1 MIYCKELNK
10 EFEIK
15 ADLFKA
21 LVENESFIID
31 AKKSQVYKSFEK
43 GLQVVSDQKTIEK
56 AFNDSEKGIKFDS
69 DYYYFV
75 VNSANYLD
83 SHNDMHVDGNWNKS
97 VKDQNG
103 KVYLVWHHD
112 FSKTEN
118 IIAFPEDI
126 EMMTSKV
133 AWSLLGKAYEGETY
147 SLIYK
152 VKKDKIV
159 NENVSKWLKEGR
171 KLQLSVR
178 MQYIKLETAFN
189 SDDSDY
195 AKQTENYNKYYP
207 LIANKDEFKEI
218 EYFFIVKEA
227 KNVMESSL
235 LPFGSNS
242 ATAEISQLENKTEA
256 EEITSEIKTE
266 PTEVT
271 QKEQEEQELKK
282 LLNKFKK

>member
-10 EFEIK
+10 EFESK

-133 AWSLLGKAYEGETY
+133 AWSLLGKSYEGETY

-159 NENVSKWLKEGR
+159 NENISKWLKEGR

-195 AKQTENYNKYYP
+195 AKQTENYQKYYP

-242 ATAEISQLENKTEA
+242 ATAEISQTENKSEA
-256 EEITSEIKTE
+256 DNITSEQEE
-266 PTEVT
+266 PSIDT
-271 QKEQEEQELKK
+271 QKVEQSLKE
-282 LLNKFKK
+282 LLNKF

>member
-10 EFEIK
+10 EFESK

-126 EMMTSKV
+126 EMITSKV
-133 AWSLLGKAYEGETY
+133 AWNLLGKSYEGETY

-178 MQYIKLETAFN
+178 MQYIKIETAFN
-189 SDDSDY
+189 SDDEDY
-195 AKQTENYNKYYP
+195 SKQTENYNKYYP

-242 ATAEISQLENKTEA
+242 ATAEISQTENKTEA
-256 EEITSEIKTE
+256 DNITSEQEE
-266 PTEVT
+266 PSIDT
-271 QKEQEEQELKK
+271 QKQEELLKE
-282 LLNKFKK
+282 LLNKFKN

>member
-10 EFEIK
+10 EFETK

-21 LVENESFIID
+21 LVDNESFIID

-56 AFNDSEKGIKFDS
+56 AFNDSEKGIKFDA

-103 KVYLVWHHD
+103 KVYLAWHHD

-126 EMMTSKV
+126 EMLTLKV
-133 AWSLLGKAYEGETY
+133 AWSLLGKSYEGETY

-159 NENVSKWLKEGR
+159 NENVAKWLKEGR

-189 SDDSDY
+189 SDDEDY
-195 AKQTENYNKYYP
+195 IHQTENYNKYYP

-235 LPFGSNS
+235 LPFASNS
-242 ATAEISQLENKTEA
+242 ATAEISQIENKTEA
-256 EEITSEIKTE
+256 VINTSEIKEE
-266 PTEVT
+266 PSIDT
-271 QKEQEEQELKK
+271 QKYEQKLKE
-282 LLNKFKK
+282 LLNKF

>member
-10 EFEIK
+10 EFESK

-56 AFNDSEKGIKFDS
+56 AFNDAEKGIKFDA

-195 AKQTENYNKYYP
+195 AKQTENYQKYYP

-242 ATAEISQLENKTEA
+242 ATAEISQSENKTEA
-256 EEITSEIKTE
+256 EEITSEQEE
-266 PTEVT
+266 PSIDT
-271 QKEQEEQELKK
+271 QKQDKK
-282 LLNKFKK
+282 SYYLGLI

>member
-10 EFEIK
+10 EFESK

-126 EMMTSKV
+126 EMITSKV
-133 AWSLLGKAYEGETY
+133 AWSLLGKAYDGETY

-189 SDDSDY
+189 SDDEDY
-195 AKQTENYNKYYP
+195 SKQTENYNKYYP

-242 ATAEISQLENKTEA
+242 ATAEISQTENKSEA
-256 EEITSEIKTE
+256 DNITSEQEE
-266 PTEVT
+266 PSIDT
-271 QKEQEEQELKK
+271 QKVEQSLKE
-282 LLNKFKK
+282 LLNKF

>member
-10 EFEIK
+10 EFESK
-15 ADLFKA
+15 SDLFKA

-126 EMMTSKV
+126 EMITSKV
-133 AWSLLGKAYEGETY
+133 AWSLLGKSYEGETY

-189 SDDSDY
+189 SDDEDY
-195 AKQTENYNKYYP
+195 SKQTENYNKYYP

-242 ATAEISQLENKTEA
+242 ATAEISQSENKAEA
-256 EEITSEIKTE
+256 EVITSEIKTE
-266 PTEVT
+266 PSIDT
-271 QKEQEEQELKK
+271 QKQEKLLKE
-282 LLNKFKK
+282 LLNKF

>member
-10 EFEIK
+10 EFESK
-15 ADLFKA
+15 SDLFKA

-43 GLQVVSDQKTIEK
+43 GLQVISDQKTIEK
-56 AFNDSEKGIKFDS
+56 AFNDSEKGIKFDA

-133 AWSLLGKAYEGETY
+133 AWSLLGKAYDGETY

-189 SDDSDY
+189 SDDEDY
-195 AKQTENYNKYYP
+195 SKQTENYNKYYP
-207 LIANKDEFKEI
+207 LIANKDEFKQI

-242 ATAEISQLENKTEA
+242 ATAEISQVENKSEA
-256 EEITSEIKTE
+256 DNITSEQEE
-266 PTEVT
+266 PSIDT
-271 QKEQEEQELKK
+271 QKLEQSLKE
-282 LLNKFKK
+282 LLNKF

>member
-10 EFEIK
+10 EFESK
-15 ADLFKA
+15 SDLFKA

-56 AFNDSEKGIKFDS
+56 AFNDAEKGIKFDS

-133 AWSLLGKAYEGETY
+133 AWNLLGKSYEGETY

-189 SDDSDY
+189 SDDEDY
-195 AKQTENYNKYYP
+195 SKQTENYQKYYP

-242 ATAEISQLENKTEA
+242 ATAEISQTENKSEA
-256 EEITSEIKTE
+256 EVITSEQEE

-271 QKEQEEQELKK
+271 QKQEELLKE
-282 LLNKFKK
+282 LLNKF

>member
-1 MIYCKELNK
+1 MKIYCKELNK
-10 EFEIK
+10 EFESK
-15 ADLFKA
+15 SDLFKA

-133 AWSLLGKAYEGETY
+133 AWSLLGKSYDGETY

-195 AKQTENYNKYYP
+195 AKQTENYQKYYP

-242 ATAEISQLENKTEA
+242 ATAEISQTENKSEA
-256 EEITSEIKTE
+256 DKITSE
-266 PTEVT
+266 
-271 QKEQEEQELKK
+271 QEEPSIDTHKQEELLKE
-282 LLNKFKK
+282 LLNKF

>member
-10 EFEIK
+10 EFESK

-21 LVENESFIID
+21 LVENESFIIN

-56 AFNDSEKGIKFDS
+56 AFNDSEKGIKFDA

-133 AWSLLGKAYEGETY
+133 AWNLLGKSYEGETY

-207 LIANKDEFKEI
+207 LIANKDEFKQI

-242 ATAEISQLENKTEA
+242 ATAEISQTENKSEA
-256 EEITSEIKTE
+256 DNITSEQEE
-266 PTEVT
+266 PSIDT
-271 QKEQEEQELKK
+271 QKQEELLKE

>member
-10 EFEIK
+10 EFESK
-15 ADLFKA
+15 SDLFKA

-133 AWSLLGKAYEGETY
+133 AWNLLGKSYEGETY

-189 SDDSDY
+189 SDDEDY
-195 AKQTENYNKYYP
+195 SKQTENYNKYYP

-242 ATAEISQLENKTEA
+242 ATAEISQSENKAEA
-256 EEITSEIKTE
+256 EVITSEIKNE
-266 PTEVT
+266 PSIDT
-271 QKEQEEQELKK
+271 QKQEKLLKE
-282 LLNKFKK
+282 LLNKF

>member
-1 MIYCKELNK
+1 MIYCKELKQNFETK
-10 EFEIK
+10 E
-15 ADLFKA
+15 DLFKA
-21 LVENESFIID
+21 LAQNESFIHD

-43 GLQVVSDQKTIEK
+43 GLQVISDQKTIEK
-56 AFNDSEKGIKFDS
+56 AFESQEKGIKFDS

-83 SHNDMHVDGNWNKS
+83 GHNDMHADGNWNKS
-97 VKDQNG
+97 AKDQQG

-118 IIAFPEDI
+118 IITFPEDI
-126 EMMTSKV
+126 EMFTAKV
-133 AWSLLGKAYEGETY
+133 AWSLLGKKYDGETY
-147 SLIYK
+147 CLIYK

-159 NENVSKWLKEGR
+159 NENVAKWLKEGR

-178 MQYIKLETAFN
+178 MLYMKIETAFN
-189 SDDSDY
+189 SDDPDY
-195 AKQTENYNKYYP
+195 MKQTENYEKYYP
-207 LIANKDEFKEI
+207 LIVNKDEFKEI

-242 ATAEISQLENKTEA
+242 ATAEISQIENKEEA
-256 EEITSEIKTE
+256 ELITSENKDE
-266 PTEVT
+266 PTDVT
-271 QKEQEEQELKK
+271 QETQVKRK
-282 LLNKFKK
+282 LSVI

>member
-10 EFEIK
+10 EFESK

-56 AFNDSEKGIKFDS
+56 VFNDSEKGIKFDS

-83 SHNDMHVDGNWNKS
+83 YHNDMHVDGNWNKS

-133 AWSLLGKAYEGETY
+133 AWNLLGKSYEGETY

-159 NENVSKWLKEGR
+159 NENISKWLKEGR

-189 SDDSDY
+189 SDDPDY

-227 KNVMESSL
+227 KNIMESSL

-242 ATAEISQLENKTEA
+242 ATAEISQVENKSEA
-256 EEITSEIKTE
+256 DNITSEQKE
-266 PTEVT
+266 PSSDT
-271 QKEQEEQELKK
+271 QKQEELLKE
-282 LLNKFKK
+282 LLNKFKN

>member
-1 MIYCKELNK
+1 MKIYCKELNK
-10 EFEIK
+10 EFESK

-133 AWSLLGKAYEGETY
+133 AWSLLGKSYDGETY

-189 SDDSDY
+189 SDDEDY
-195 AKQTENYNKYYP
+195 SKQTENYNKYYP

-235 LPFGSNS
+235 LPFGSNG
-242 ATAEISQLENKTEA
+242 ATAEISQTENKSEA
-256 EEITSEIKTE
+256 DNITSEQEE
-266 PTEVT
+266 PSIDT
-271 QKEQEEQELKK
+271 QKVEQSLKE
-282 LLNKFKK
+282 LLNKF

>member
-1 MIYCKELNK
+1 MKIYCKELDKNFNSK
-10 EFEIK
+10 E
-15 ADLFKA
+15 DLFKA
-21 LVENESFIID
+21 LAENETFIHD

-43 GLQVVSDQKTIEK
+43 GLQVITDQKQIEK
-56 AFNDSEKGIKFDS
+56 AFDSTEKGIKFDS

-75 VNSANYLD
+75 VNSANFLD
-83 SHNDMHVDGNWNKS
+83 SHSDIHVDGNWNKS

-133 AWSLLGKAYEGETY
+133 AWNLLGKSYDGETY

-189 SDDSDY
+189 SDDEDY
-195 AKQTENYNKYYP
+195 SKQTENYNKYYP

-242 ATAEISQLENKTEA
+242 ATAEISQIENKSEA
-256 EEITSEIKTE
+256 DNITSEQEE
-266 PTEVT
+266 PSIDT
-271 QKEQEEQELKK
+271 QKQEKLLKE
-282 LLNKFKK
+282 LLNKF

>member
-10 EFEIK
+10 EFESK

-21 LVENESFIID
+21 LVDNESFIID

-43 GLQVVSDQKTIEK
+43 GLQVISDQKTIAK
-56 AFNDSEKGIKFDS
+56 AFNDSEKGIKFDT

-126 EMMTSKV
+126 EMITSKV
-133 AWSLLGKAYEGETY
+133 AWSLLGKSYEGETY

-195 AKQTENYNKYYP
+195 AKQTENYQKYYP
-207 LIANKDEFKEI
+207 LIANKDEFKQI

-242 ATAEISQLENKTEA
+242 ATAEISQTENKTEA
-256 EEITSEIKTE
+256 DNITSEQEE
-266 PTEVT
+266 PSIDT
-271 QKEQEEQELKK
+271 QKLEQSLKE
-282 LLNKFKK
+282 LLNKF

>member
-10 EFEIK
+10 EFESK
-15 ADLFKA
+15 SDLFKA

-133 AWSLLGKAYEGETY
+133 AWSLLGKYYEGETY

-159 NENVSKWLKEGR
+159 NENISKWLKEGR

-195 AKQTENYNKYYP
+195 AKQTENYQKYYP
-207 LIANKDEFKEI
+207 LIANKDEFKQI

-242 ATAEISQLENKTEA
+242 ATAEISQTENKSEA
-256 EEITSEIKTE
+256 DNITSEQEE
-266 PTEVT
+266 PSIDT
-271 QKEQEEQELKK
+271 QKVEQSLKE
-282 LLNKFKK
+282 LLNKF

>member
-10 EFEIK
+10 EFESK

-43 GLQVVSDQKTIEK
+43 GLQVISDQKTIEK
-56 AFNDSEKGIKFDS
+56 AFNDSEKGIKFDA

-133 AWSLLGKAYEGETY
+133 AWSLLGKSYDGETY

-195 AKQTENYNKYYP
+195 AKQTENYQKYYP
-207 LIANKDEFKEI
+207 LIANKDEFKQI

-242 ATAEISQLENKTEA
+242 ATAEISQTENKSEA
-256 EEITSEIKTE
+256 DNITSEQEE
-266 PTEVT
+266 PSIDT
-271 QKEQEEQELKK
+271 QKLEQSLKE
-282 LLNKFKK
+282 LLNKF

>member
-10 EFEIK
+10 EFESK
-15 ADLFKA
+15 SDLFKA

-133 AWSLLGKAYEGETY
+133 AWSLLDKSYEGETY

-189 SDDSDY
+189 SDDEDY
-195 AKQTENYNKYYP
+195 SKQTESYNKYYP

-242 ATAEISQLENKTEA
+242 ATAEISQTENKSEA
-256 EEITSEIKTE
+256 DNITSEQEE
-266 PTEVT
+266 PSIDT
-271 QKEQEEQELKK
+271 QKQEKLLKE
-282 LLNKFKK
+282 LLNKFKN

>member
-10 EFEIK
+10 EFESK
-15 ADLFKA
+15 SDLFKA

-133 AWSLLGKAYEGETY
+133 AWSLLGKSYEGETY

-189 SDDSDY
+189 SDDEDY
-195 AKQTENYNKYYP
+195 SKQTENYNKYYP

-242 ATAEISQLENKTEA
+242 ATAEISQTENKSEA
-256 EEITSEIKTE
+256 EVITSEQEE
-266 PTEVT
+266 PSIDT
-271 QKEQEEQELKK
+271 QKVEQSLKE
-282 LLNKFKK
+282 LLNKF

>member
-10 EFEIK
+10 EFESK

-43 GLQVVSDQKTIEK
+43 GLQVISDQKTIEK
-56 AFNDSEKGIKFDS
+56 AFNDSEKGIKFDA

-133 AWSLLGKAYEGETY
+133 AWNLLGKSYEGETY

-195 AKQTENYNKYYP
+195 AKQTENYQKYYP

-242 ATAEISQLENKTEA
+242 ATAEISQTENKSEA
-256 EEITSEIKTE
+256 DNITSEQEE
-266 PTEVT
+266 PSIDT
-271 QKEQEEQELKK
+271 QKQEKLLKE
-282 LLNKFKK
+282 LLNKF

>member
-10 EFEIK
+10 EFESK
-15 ADLFKA
+15 SDLFKA

-56 AFNDSEKGIKFDS
+56 AFTDSEKGIKFDS

-133 AWSLLGKAYEGETY
+133 AWNLLGKSYEGETY

-189 SDDSDY
+189 SDDEDY
-195 AKQTENYNKYYP
+195 SKQTENYNKYYP

-242 ATAEISQLENKTEA
+242 ATAEISQTENKTEA
-256 EEITSEIKTE
+256 DTITSEQEE
-266 PTEVT
+266 PSIDT
-271 QKEQEEQELKK
+271 QKVEQSLKE
-282 LLNKFKK
+282 LLNKF

>member
-10 EFEIK
+10 EFESK
-15 ADLFKA
+15 SDLFKA

-133 AWSLLGKAYEGETY
+133 AWNLLGKSYEGETY

-189 SDDSDY
+189 SDDEDY
-195 AKQTENYNKYYP
+195 SKQTENYNKYYP

-242 ATAEISQLENKTEA
+242 ATAEISQVENKSEA
-256 EEITSEIKTE
+256 DNITSEIKEE
-266 PTEVT
+266 PSIDT
-271 QKEQEEQELKK
+271 QKLEQSLKE
-282 LLNKFKK
+282 LLNKF

>member
-10 EFEIK
+10 EFESK
-15 ADLFKA
+15 SDLFKA

-56 AFNDSEKGIKFDS
+56 AFNDAEKGIKFDS

-126 EMMTSKV
+126 EMITSKV
-133 AWSLLGKAYEGETY
+133 AWSLLGKSYGGETY

-242 ATAEISQLENKTEA
+242 ATAEISQIENKTDA
-256 EEITSEIKTE
+256 DIITPEIKTE
-266 PTEVT
+266 PSIDT
-271 QKEQEEQELKK
+271 QKNKK
-282 LLNKFKK
+282 SYYLGLI

>member
-10 EFEIK
+10 EFESK
-15 ADLFKA
+15 SDLFKA

-126 EMMTSKV
+126 EMITSKV
-133 AWSLLGKAYEGETY
+133 AWSLLGKSYEGETY

-189 SDDSDY
+189 SDDEDY
-195 AKQTENYNKYYP
+195 SKQTENYNKYYP

-242 ATAEISQLENKTEA
+242 ATAEISQSENKTDA
-256 EEITSEIKTE
+256 DTITPEIKNE
-266 PTEVT
+266 PSIDT
-271 QKEQEEQELKK
+271 QKQEELLKE
-282 LLNKFKK
+282 LLNKF

>member
-10 EFEIK
+10 EFENK

-21 LVENESFIID
+21 LVDNESFIID

-56 AFNDSEKGIKFDS
+56 AFNDSEKGIKFDT

-133 AWSLLGKAYEGETY
+133 AWSLLGKAYDGETY

-189 SDDSDY
+189 ADDEDY
-195 AKQTENYNKYYP
+195 AKQTENYQKYYP

-242 ATAEISQLENKTEA
+242 ATAEISQPENKTEA
-256 EEITSEIKTE
+256 EIITSEIKEE
-266 PTEVT
+266 PSIDT
-271 QKEQEEQELKK
+271 QKVEQELKK
-282 LLNKFKK
+282 LLNKF

>member
-10 EFEIK
+10 EFESK
-15 ADLFKA
+15 SDLFKA

-126 EMMTSKV
+126 EMITSKV
-133 AWSLLGKAYEGETY
+133 AWSLLGKSYDGETY

-189 SDDSDY
+189 SDDEDY
-195 AKQTENYNKYYP
+195 SKQTENYQKYYP
-207 LIANKDEFKEI
+207 LIANKNEFKEI

-242 ATAEISQLENKTEA
+242 ATAEISQIENKTSA
-256 EEITSEIKTE
+256 DTITPETQE
-266 PTEVT
+266 PSIDT
-271 QKEQEEQELKK
+271 QKQEELLKE
-282 LLNKFKK
+282 LLNKF

>member
-10 EFEIK
+10 EFESK

-43 GLQVVSDQKTIEK
+43 GLQVVSDQNTIEK
-56 AFNDSEKGIKFDS
+56 AFNDAEKGIKFDS

-133 AWSLLGKAYEGETY
+133 AWNLLGKSYEGETY

-195 AKQTENYNKYYP
+195 AKQTENYKKYYP

-242 ATAEISQLENKTEA
+242 ATAEISQTENKSEA
-256 EEITSEIKTE
+256 DNITSEQEE

-271 QKEQEEQELKK
+271 QKLEQSLKE
-282 LLNKFKK
+282 LLNKF

>member
-10 EFEIK
+10 EFESK

-56 AFNDSEKGIKFDS
+56 AFNDAEKGIKFDS

-133 AWSLLGKAYEGETY
+133 AWNLLGKSYEGETY

-189 SDDSDY
+189 SDDEDY
-195 AKQTENYNKYYP
+195 SKQTENYQKYYP

-242 ATAEISQLENKTEA
+242 ATAEISQTENKSEA
-256 EEITSEIKTE
+256 ENITSEIKIE

-271 QKEQEEQELKK
+271 HNYEQSLKE
-282 LLNKFKK
+282 LLNKF

>member
-10 EFEIK
+10 EFESK

-126 EMMTSKV
+126 EMITSKV
-133 AWSLLGKAYEGETY
+133 AWSLLGKSYDGETY

-189 SDDSDY
+189 SDDEDY
-195 AKQTENYNKYYP
+195 SKQTENYNKYYP

-242 ATAEISQLENKTEA
+242 ATAEISQIENKTSA
-256 EEITSEIKTE
+256 DTITPETQE
-266 PTEVT
+266 PSIDT
-271 QKEQEEQELKK
+271 QKQEELLKE
-282 LLNKFKK
+282 LLNKF

>member
-10 EFEIK
+10 EFESK
-15 ADLFKA
+15 SDLFKA

-126 EMMTSKV
+126 EMITSKV
-133 AWSLLGKAYEGETY
+133 AWSLLGKSYEGETY

-189 SDDSDY
+189 SDDEDY
-195 AKQTENYNKYYP
+195 SKQTENYNKYYP

-242 ATAEISQLENKTEA
+242 ATAEISQIENKTSA
-256 EEITSEIKTE
+256 DTITPETQE
-266 PTEVT
+266 PSIDT
-271 QKEQEEQELKK
+271 QKVEQSLKE
-282 LLNKFKK
+282 LLNKF

>member
-10 EFEIK
+10 EFESK

-126 EMMTSKV
+126 EMITSKV
-133 AWSLLGKAYEGETY
+133 AWSLLGKSYEGETY

-195 AKQTENYNKYYP
+195 AKQTENYQKYYP

-242 ATAEISQLENKTEA
+242 ATAEISQTENKTEA
-256 EEITSEIKTE
+256 DNITSEQEE
-266 PTEVT
+266 PSIDT
-271 QKEQEEQELKK
+271 QKEEQLLKE
-282 LLNKFKK
+282 LLNKF